1 MTRRSHDRIP
11 TDPAGRLVRM
21 GLMGAGVVGR
31 NTLAGIRKI
40 GATEERRREIDRTTH
55 EANALRIFD
64 SMTQMKGA
72 FMKLGQMLSLQ
83 AHTLPEP
90 YLRKLEDLQ
99 WEAPPMHATL
109 MRMQFRNETGR
120 NPEDVYDAF
129 EREPFAAASLGQVHR
144 ARLKSG
150 ELVAVKIQY
159 PGIDRSIESDFA
171 NLKTMLSTIR
181 LSREQYGE
189 VWDAV
194 EEVRS
199 HFHREVDYVQEAD
212 TIEEFRRLLRDRDDV
227 RIPRVY
233 RDLSSR
239 RVLTMEFVEG
249 KHLRDY
255 LKAKPAQEERD
266 EIGGRLLDLFF
277 RQAFDFGLLHADPH
291 PGNYL
296 FLEGGRIG
304 LLDFGC
310 SKKFDAA
317 FIKEHRS
324 LFRIPVG
331 DEQALERH
339 CREFG
344 ILVDADP
351 LRGERRAALLRMHRL
366 DIARYHEDRVFDFG
380 ESRHYKEV
388 MDGFRELIRLG
399 MTTPGYVLYVR
410 AKMGLYHLFHQLG
423 ARINCHKVYRKYV

>member
-1 MTRRSHDRIP
+1 MSRGRIP
-11 TDPAGRLVRM
+11 TDAPGRLVRM

-31 NTLAGIRKI
+31 NTLAGLRKI
-40 GATEERRREIDRTTH
+40 GASEERRKEIDNATH
-55 EANALRIFD
+55 EANAIRIFD
-64 SMTQMKGA
+64 SMSQMKGA

-90 YLRKLEDLQ
+90 YLRKLADLQ

-120 NPEDVYDAF
+120 NPEEVFDAF

-150 ELVAVKIQY
+150 EPVAVKIQY
-159 PGIDRSIESDFA
+159 PGIDRSIDSDFA

-189 VWDAV
+189 VWNAV
-194 EEVRS
+194 EEVRT

-212 TIEEFRRLLRDRDDV
+212 TMEEFRRLLRDRDDV
-227 RIPRVY
+227 RIPRVH
-233 RDLSSR
+233 RDFSSR
-239 RVLTMEFVEG
+239 RVLTMELVEG
-249 KHLRDY
+249 KHLREY
-255 LKAKPAQEERD
+255 LKGKPSQEERD
-266 EIGGRLLDLFF
+266 AIGDRLLDLFF

-310 SKKFDAA
+310 SKKFERG
-317 FIKEHRS
+317 FIDEHRK
-324 LFRIPVG
+324 LFRIAIG
-331 DEQALERH
+331 DVEVLERH
-339 CREFG
+339 YRKFGMITEDDPKREQK
-344 ILVDADP
+344 
-351 LRGERRAALLRMHRL
+351 RAALLKMQRT
-366 DIARYHEDRVFDFG
+366 DISKYHEKKVFDFG
-380 ESRHYKEV
+380 DAAH
-388 MDGFRELIRLG
+388 FREIVGGLQELAKLG
-399 MTTPGYVLYVR
+399 LTTPGFVLYVR
-410 AKMGLYHLFHQLG
+410 AKIGLYNLFHQLG
-423 ARINCHKVYRKYV
+423 ARVDCHKAYLKYV